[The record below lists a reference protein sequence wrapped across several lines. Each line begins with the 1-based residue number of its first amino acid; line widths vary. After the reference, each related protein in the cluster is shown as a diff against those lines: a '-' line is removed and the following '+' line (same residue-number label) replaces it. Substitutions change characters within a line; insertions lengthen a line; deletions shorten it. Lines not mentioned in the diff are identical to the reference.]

1 MAKHVYEELEVD
13 EHNIATHWINRKG
26 VECWAVN
33 EYKPNG
39 RIKDVHIIR
48 MKFPKG
54 YENDF
59 GHIYEED
66 TTFLFGQYDYKTGG
80 VKNDIR

>member
-13 EHNIATHWINRKG
+13 EHNLATHWINRKG

-39 RIKDVHIIR
+39 RIKDVHIIC

-54 YENDF
+54 YENAF
-59 GHIYEED
+59 GHIYEDE
-66 TTFLFGQYDYKTGG
+66 TIVHFSWSGAT
-80 VKNDIR
+80 R

>member
-13 EHNIATHWINRKG
+13 EHNLATHWINRKG

-48 MKFPKG
+48 MIFPKG
-54 YENDF
+54 YENAF
-59 GHIYEED
+59 GHIYED
-66 TTFLFGQYDYKTGG
+66 GKVVLFPYNTGEAI
-80 VKNDIR
+80 KI

>member
-1 MAKHVYEELEVD
+1 MAKHKYEELEVD
-13 EHNIATHWINRKG
+13 EHDIATHWITRNDI
-26 VECWAVN
+26 ECWAVN

-54 YENDF
+54 YESAF
-59 GHIYEED
+59 GHLYEEEKIM
-66 TTFLFGQYDYKTGG
+66 LFPYKSGE
-80 VKNDIR
+80 DIKI